1 MLCFQGP
8 FFCPEAASLLLHNFC
23 IYHISPPGDEINFS
37 EGVDFIAL
45 SFVKDAAVLKHLKDH
60 LLTKNKILKKSWKY
74 QIMPVARGD
83 LGVEIPLEQVP
94 VVQEE
99 IIDLCR
105 KLNKPVI
112 IASQLLE
119 SMIEYPTPT
128 RAEVA
133 DVSEAVR
140 QRADALMLSG
150 ESAMGSYGQKAISVL
165 RMTSARMDLW
175 GREENQRSFLLFY
188 KDDAIRP

>member
-1 MLCFQGP
+1 MARCK
-8 FFCPEAASLLLHNFC
+8 SMHR
-23 IYHISPPGDEINFS
+23 
-37 EGVDFIAL
+37 
-45 SFVKDAAVLKHLKDH
+45 FVKVLAKTESLESLKNLEEIVEVSDG
-60 LLTKNKILKKSWKY
+60 IV
-74 QIMPVARGD
+74 VARGD

-94 VVQEE
+94 AVHEE

-112 IASQLLE
+112 IASQVLE

-140 QRADALMLSG
+140 QRAG
-150 ESAMGSYGQKAISVL
+150 ESAMGSYSQKAISVL
-165 RMTSARMDLW
+165 RMTST
-175 GREENQRSFLLFY
+175 
-188 KDDAIRP
+188 

>member
-1 MLCFQGP
+1 M
-8 FFCPEAASLLLHNFC
+8 
-23 IYHISPPGDEINFS
+23 
-37 EGVDFIAL
+37 
-45 SFVKDAAVLKHLKDH
+45 
-60 LLTKNKILKKSWKY
+60 
-74 QIMPVARGD
+74 VARGD

-94 VVQEE
+94 AVQEE

-119 SMIEYPTPT
+119 SMIEYSTPT

-150 ESAMGSYGQKAISVL
+150 ESAMGSYSQKAISVL

-175 GREENQRSFLLFY
+175 GREENQQSFLLFC